1 MGSCYYVKLKVKLK
15 DEEKAIKAL
24 QDKISRADKEHIDYG
39 FNSCLKNKNY
49 DLNVF
54 DDLVKV
60 FLAEHQNDFTIEYTK
75 KGFTRYTSG
84 FDASYG
90 WEIVMIEMFTEIAPY
105 LEDKSKLYIDCDDG
119 WDEFVVEDGKWY
131 QTH

>member
-1 MGSCYYVKLKVKLK
+1 MGSYYYVKLKVKLK

-60 FLAEHQNDFTIEYTK
+60 FLAEHQNDFAIKQTK
-75 KGFTRYTSG
+75 NGFTKYTSV
-84 FDASYG
+84 FNASYG
-90 WEIVMIEMFTEIAPY
+90 WESVMIKMFEEIAPY
-105 LEDKSKLYIDCDDG
+105 LEDRSKLYIDCDDG
-119 WDEFVVEDGKWY
+119 WDEFVVTDGKGY
-131 QTH
+131 QRH

>member
-15 DEEKAIKAL
+15 DEAKAIKAL
-24 QDKISRADKEHIDYG
+24 QDKISRADKEHINYG

-54 DDLVKV
+54 DDLIRV
-60 FLAEHQNDFTIEYTK
+60 FLAEHQNDFTIKHTK

-84 FDASYG
+84 FDATYG
-90 WEIVMIEMFTEIAPY
+90 WESVMMEMFEELAPV
-105 LEDKSKLYIDCDDG
+105 LEDGSDLFINCNDG
-119 WDEFVVEDGKWY
+119 VDVLVIKNGKCI
-131 QTH
+131 QEI